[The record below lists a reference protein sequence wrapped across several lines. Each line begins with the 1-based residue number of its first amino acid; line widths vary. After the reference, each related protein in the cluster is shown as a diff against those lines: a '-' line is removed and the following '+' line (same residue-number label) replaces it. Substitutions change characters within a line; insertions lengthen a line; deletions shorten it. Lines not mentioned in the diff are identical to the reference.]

1 MRVIVT
7 ANYFS
12 DFGKP
17 MMHRFIATCVF
28 LSFPFAIAVDGQP
41 PTDKKDPQSA
51 FEPRSAPGAGQK
63 FLEKFAGDC
72 DVVKTFHPRTG
83 EPNVVKGV
91 CTQTMVHG
99 GRFLKSEFV
108 FGEGDAR
115 TTGTGMIGFEP
126 DKGIFTSVWTDS
138 RQTRMSFRQGKERF
152 NGEEIILYSQAL
164 GEANESR
171 RSRTNTRLEQDGG
184 KIVHRQ
190 YSLAADGSERLVM
203 ELVMTRRKSAPA
215 AK

>member
-1 MRVIVT
+1 MYLFR
-7 ANYFS
+7 
-12 DFGKP
+12 
-17 MMHRFIATCVF
+17 IACVWVF
-28 LSFPFAIAVDGQP
+28 LTAATVIHAQP
-41 PTDKKDPQSA
+41 PAEKKDPQTA

-63 FLEKFAGDC
+63 FLEKFVGEW
-72 DVVKTFHPRTG
+72 DVVKTFHPRAG
-83 EPNVVKGV
+83 EPNTVKGV
-91 CTQTMVHG
+91 CALTMVHG

-108 FGEGDAR
+108 FGEGETR
-115 TTGTGMIGFEP
+115 TTGAGMIGFEP

-164 GEANESR
+164 GEANEAR

-203 ELVMTRRKSAPA
+203 ELVMTRKKTAPA

>member
-1 MRVIVT
+1 MYRFFFVCVLLSLT
-7 ANYFS
+7 AT
-12 DFGKP
+12 
-17 MMHRFIATCVF
+17 TCIH
-28 LSFPFAIAVDGQP
+28 AQP
-41 PTDKKDPQSA
+41 PADKKDPQSA
-51 FEPRSAPGAGQK
+51 FETRSAPGAGQK
-63 FLEKFAGDC
+63 FLEKFVGEW

-91 CTQTMVHG
+91 CAQSMVHG

-108 FGEGDAR
+108 FGEGETR
-115 TTGTGMIGFEP
+115 TTGTGMIGFEQ

-164 GEANESR
+164 GEANEAR

-190 YSLAADGSERLVM
+190 YNLAADGSERLVM
-203 ELVMTRRKSAPA
+203 ELVMTRKKSAPA